1 MSINCYLL
9 QPVGFCSGVAR
20 AVDMAKQVLKLC
32 GNVYIIEDI
41 VHNKVLMHDMYE
53 LGIVKVSSL
62 EEIPDGSSVMFSAH
76 GVAPDLF
83 DRAEEKGLT
92 IIDGTCPVVKAVQLA
107 VKEQASSGKKIII
120 IGKRTH
126 PEVIALK
133 GYAGSANA
141 FIVFDEGDCDLL
153 PDFTGEDVLYLTQ
166 TTLDINHVERI
177 IRKLK
182 ERIPHISRESQNNI
196 CYTTIDRQA
205 AIRDIAN
212 VVDLVI
218 VLGSSYSAN
227 AKVLEAVA
235 IDSNV
240 KKVTRI
246 DSEQELDLSLFS
258 DVSSFAIATASS
270 TPKFVLDRLLD
281 FLTQNMEIEIKDF
294 EQKID

>member
-1 MSINCYLL
+1 
-9 QPVGFCSGVAR
+9 
-20 AVDMAKQVLKLC
+20 MAKQVLKLC